1 MFRCHFPIK
10 PLFWGT
16 FFQVTPSFKSH
27 IVPPLPQKQVH
38 IIFLSVTSTE
48 WTPLFRGQLSWS
60 LVCPLN
66 GESTVLC
73 LYQLPLLK
81 GHLHLGDTWPGPEV
95 IPQMEDPM
103 YNVCISYLC

>member
-16 FFQVTPSFKSH
+16 FIQVTPSFKSH